1 MFKIDKNLISIKQD
15 KELSE
20 KRDLSSLDKV
30 VELISN
36 NLQKV
41 DSIATRNFETSS
53 FEEAIFDFIK
63 NEHLIYVIINSKN
76 SMEIKSIDKLENYS
90 KNVEILNKY
99 IEHYK
104 TECIQVF
111 KKALSLDYLIFL
123 NEFSNRFL
131 KYGKI
136 EPNQSDKKMF
146 FDFVYKTV
154 LNEESLGADKKR
166 ELKFSIDSLIS

>member
-1 MFKIDKNLISIKQD
+1 MFKIDKILISIKQD

-36 NLQKV
+36 NLKKV

-131 KYGKI
+131 KYEKI

-166 ELKFSIDSLIS
+166 ELKVSIDSLIS

>member
-36 NLQKV
+36 NLKKV

-111 KKALSLDYLIFL
+111 KKELSLDYLIFL

-131 KYGKI
+131 KYKI
-136 EPNQSDKKMF
+136 TDPNQSDKKMF
-146 FDFVYKTV
+146 FDFVYEKA

-166 ELKFSIDSLIS
+166 ELKVSIDSLIS

>member
-36 NLQKV
+36 NLKKV

-111 KKALSLDYLIFL
+111 KKDLSLDYLIFL

-131 KYGKI
+131 KYKI
-136 EPNQSDKKMF
+136 TDPNQSDKKMF
-146 FDFVYKTV
+146 FDFVYEKA

-166 ELKFSIDSLIS
+166 ELKVSIDSLIS

>member
-1 MFKIDKNLISIKQD
+1 MFKIDKILISIKQD

-36 NLQKV
+36 NLKKV

-111 KKALSLDYLIFL
+111 KKELSLDYLIFL

-131 KYGKI
+131 KYKI
-136 EPNQSDKKMF
+136 TDPNQSDKKMF
-146 FDFVYKTV
+146 FDFVYEKA

-166 ELKFSIDSLIS
+166 ELKVSIDSLIS